1 MVVQHSNYI
10 FLELF
15 QHLWKSIL
23 IHEIDIEPPFAMQLH
38 QVQLFS
44 EHQLLPFHS
53 SVFQQPGDIGPQFK
67 VCSWDVHEGHVYL
80 FRTQL
85 TLQVGHHHGRDHR
98 IEVGRFVAEHNRE
111 VSVFRFQTG
120 LGLLQEGIE
129 LPHAFRSLHLHL
141 PRRFFRVQRL
151 RCDVRGHHVRGDAH
165 RARASGL
172 SVSRFSWTDQSTT
185 RPASR
190 FGPPPRVTPFE
201 RHSEGIRTQREGK
214 RSESTARKGVPF
226 PRALSSPLGRGI
238 LDPFM
243 RIFAGIPSGSLCP
256 THREALGRLSGMERD
271 THSQWIGDAFPIEK
285 EGIGSHAPFPCSHRT
300 SAFASSA
307 SDESAPFSRMEG
319 ILSHERR
326 KQRLLEELER
336 CVEGSSGTTSREE
349 NGEKLTE
356 DRLEKLPRTS
366 CYVVHRKGVA
376 RKCLELLSAERDR
389 KQQEELEQLLS
400 SLAI

>member
-1 MVVQHSNYI
+1 
-10 FLELF
+10 
-15 QHLWKSIL
+15 
-23 IHEIDIEPPFAMQLH
+23 
-38 QVQLFS
+38 
-44 EHQLLPFHS
+44 
-53 SVFQQPGDIGPQFK
+53 
-67 VCSWDVHEGHVYL
+67 VCEC
-80 FRTQL
+80 
-85 TLQVGHHHGRDHR
+85 VGVRVR
-98 IEVGRFVAEHNRE
+98 VCVCMCTC
-111 VSVFRFQTG
+111 VSVCVCG
-120 LGLLQEGIE
+120 CVHLG
-129 LPHAFRSLHLHL
+129 
-141 PRRFFRVQRL
+141 PR
-151 RCDVRGHHVRGDAH
+151 
-165 RARASGL
+165 
-172 SVSRFSWTDQSTT
+172 
-185 RPASR
+185 
-190 FGPPPRVTPFE
+190 
-201 RHSEGIRTQREGK
+201 
-214 RSESTARKGVPF
+214 
-226 PRALSSPLGRGI
+226 PLGG
-238 LDPFM
+238 
-243 RIFAGIPSGSLCP
+243 CP